1 MEVLINPYI
10 LAVILICLIGIL
22 LMITNRPEK
31 VDIKNGGVIYFDWW
45 LDPDDGWY
53 QSNYANSKDFKEV
66 EYLGRCSTGAH
77 YYKCVNADGEI
88 HFFKN
93 NE

>member
-1 MEVLINPYI
+1 M
-10 LAVILICLIGIL
+10 ICLIGIL

-31 VDIKNGGVIYFDWW
+31 VDMTWVPTHFSWW
-45 LDPDDGWY
+45 LDPDDGWVHADHY
-53 QSNYANSKDFKEV
+53 GKCNFKKLQD
-66 EYLGRCSTGAH
+66 LGRCSTGAH